1 MNGVQPLSMNVKMM
15 NVEALNDSASLP
27 LANGK
32 HERLVSNAA
41 VYFICFSQFIHLT
54 SHHWIAIIIF
64 ILREEKSLAIH
75 QQSERTILLNLS
87 VENLRIQSVNRINQ
101 IIMYP
106 RQQQQQHTMAAQP
119 QQTSWTSSGRH
130 SVPPPVHYPPP
141 RPQSIQ
147 QQPISPAYSPVP
159 MYRGK
164 APELHR
170 PPPMGTRQPPQ
181 IMSTRE
187 QPPALVSPKAQNQA
201 TAVSSSPR
209 TPKSMPSSTHTHNAV
224 TPLSNNASAAAAAS
238 IDTAN
243 MITSKPPRP
252 YTEYTM
258 FYQLEREYILH
269 CVLPKGPEDEK
280 KNTSATSP
288 GGGQMALFENDP
300 LMPAKYRSLPL
311 RADWYI
317 SGKSKK
323 PTKRKHRKSH
333 GKIGFLELTRMIASR
348 WSKVDDETR
357 KYCKMMAAMELVKYK
372 EDMESY
378 NLYKDQLSAIGQIPH
393 DMKERIM
400 KKKIAQQKKEAN
412 AKGGGGRSS
421 KPAATKKRS
430 RVTTTRRARSTIK
443 ADPVVSSN
451 MSMTRMPPILPSQFE
466 PTPLS
471 RASPIQRQGS
481 TLNDNDMEQFITS
494 LVRSPNRPSTAKT
507 ITPDRSL
514 PTKRRRLF
522 RDKSTGSTA
531 ASAAGFEE
539 MIVPLKTNGGD
550 DEDHLDGIKMTF
562 SGIDENEIAR
572 EFSQH
577 VHRETP
583 VMGAQMTGA
592 PPMGRAPS
600 ARDPSFDYWDALVGL

>member
-1 MNGVQPLSMNVKMM
+1 
-15 NVEALNDSASLP
+15 
-27 LANGK
+27 
-32 HERLVSNAA
+32 
-41 VYFICFSQFIHLT
+41 
-54 SHHWIAIIIF
+54 
-64 ILREEKSLAIH
+64 
-75 QQSERTILLNLS
+75 
-87 VENLRIQSVNRINQ
+87 
-101 IIMYP
+101 MYP
-106 RQQQQQHTMAAQP
+106 RQQQKQHAIAQP

-130 SVPPPVHYPPP
+130 SVPPPVHYPPQ
-141 RPQSIQ
+141 RPQSM
-147 QQPISPAYSPVP
+147 QQPISPAYSPVPTVP

-181 IMSTRE
+181 ISTTRQQ

-209 TPKSMPSSTHTHNAV
+209 TPKSVPSSTHTHNAV
-224 TPLSNNASAAAAAS
+224 TPMSNNASAAAAAS
-238 IDTAN
+238 IDTSN

-269 CVLPKGPEDEK
+269 RVLPKSSDDDEK
-280 KNTSATSP
+280 KNNPDTSAASP
-288 GGGQMALFENDP
+288 GGPQMALFENDP

-412 AKGGGGRSS
+412 AKAKKGGVVRSS
-421 KPAATKKRS
+421 QPAAATKKRS
-430 RVTTTRRARSTIK
+430 RDTTTRRARSTTIK
-443 ADPVVSSN
+443 ADPVGSSN
-451 MSMTRMPPILPSQFE
+451 VKTARAMPPILPNQFE

-481 TLNDNDMEQFITS
+481 TLDTDMEQFITS
-494 LVRSPNRPSTAKT
+494 LVRSPNRPTTAKT
-507 ITPDRSL
+507 ITPDRSSL

-522 RDKSTGSTA
+522 RDKSTGSA
-531 ASAAGFEE
+531 SASAAGFEE
-539 MIVPLKTNGGD
+539 MIVPLKTNGD
-550 DEDHLDGIKMTF
+550 DDDHLDGIKMTF

-583 VMGAQMTGA
+583 VMGTHTTTAA
-592 PPMGRAPS
+592 AAPMGRAPS